1 MNEFLKSN
9 FASFKSSFEEYMD
22 CSLCLWIEDNI
33 VIKENS
39 KSDIAID
46 LPKWF
51 LCLSLL
57 KNPERAVVQKCNT
70 LFNNP
75 NNLNRR
81 TPHQYLC
88 DQVVGF
94 LKEVYHIN
102 RLQLKHPE
110 ITFFLNG
117 SEINTKNKKREIYI
131 LGAKK
136 RDIDLKAEYKGVTK
150 DFHLKANN
158 TFIQRP
164 KITFRGGR
172 TPEINNIKNN
182 KSKVHILV
190 DENKYFCMSKLISCK
205 ECIKNESFIE
215 DPYEQN
221 LWGGKG
227 AYRIHFNDNI
237 LDYAVK
243 Y

>member
-9 FASFKSSFEEYMD
+9 FAQFKSAFEEYMD
-22 CSLCLWIEDNI
+22 CSLCNWIEDNI
-33 VIKENS
+33 VIKKNP
-39 KSDIAID
+39 KSEANID

-57 KNPERAVVQKCNT
+57 RNPGAKTIEKCNH
-70 LFNNP
+70 LFDNP
-75 NNLNRR
+75 NNLNGRN
-81 TPHQYLC
+81 PHQYLC

-110 ITFFLNG
+110 ISFSLNG
-117 SEINTKNKKREIYI
+117 SEFNNKNNKREIY
-131 LGAKK
+131 LSGAKQ
-136 RDIDLKAEYKGVTK
+136 RDVDLKATYQGVTK

-158 TFIQRP
+158 TFVNKP
-164 KITFRGGR
+164 KITFRGGKK
-172 TPEINNIKNN
+172 PEINNIKNN

-190 DENKYFCMSKLISCK
+190 DENRYFCMTKLISAK
-205 ECIKNESFIE
+205 ECIKYQSFIE
-215 DPYEQN
+215 DPSEQRS
-221 LWGGKG
+221 WGGKG
-227 AYRIHFNDNI
+227 AYRIHFNDNVF
-237 LDYAVK
+237 DYAVK